1 MDHKT
6 LMELVRGGI
15 TLANTSVS
23 TIVGALIT
31 TLFLR
36 KNTNTEEFEKIK
48 AAKFSDVIDK
58 LLDSGKMTYLE
69 YYKCNNF
76 LNIAKKADEMYQ
88 AANEVEEIHNNYDF
102 DWFVKF
108 YDYSSCISNEDIQK
122 IWASIFEQEVRNPGT
137 HSISLL
143 HALSMMNWDQATLFR
158 NICRFAWKEIED
170 FSPQLLLFVSTNR
183 EAYKSSNITPVGL
196 KQLERLGLVD
206 CDFNSEFV
214 YLKKKVLRTGNKN
227 ITIYGDPE
235 NGEKIKAGNVN
246 FTKDGQ
252 LLYAAVDEEFKQYR
266 ADIMDFTVEKLL
278 ARNCKVYINDRE
290 VKI

>member
-158 NICRFAWKEIED
+158 KR
-170 FSPQLLLFVSTNR
+170 
-183 EAYKSSNITPVGL
+183 
-196 KQLERLGLVD
+196 
-206 CDFNSEFV
+206 
-214 YLKKKVLRTGNKN
+214 
-227 ITIYGDPE
+227 
-235 NGEKIKAGNVN
+235 
-246 FTKDGQ
+246 
-252 LLYAAVDEEFKQYR
+252 
-266 ADIMDFTVEKLL
+266 
-278 ARNCKVYINDRE
+278 
-290 VKI
+290 